1 MPIIAK
7 NIIIGDVTEVKTEPK
22 KVETR
27 RTTSVRQALPP
38 VTPPTKKEKYVE
50 ATHVKYNKDSIFYK
64 DSPYIRELLG
74 N

>member
-7 NIIIGDVTEVKTEPK
+7 NIIVGGVAEVKPEPK
-22 KVETR
+22 KVEAR
-27 RTTSVRQALPP
+27 RVTQFRAAPP
-38 VTPPTKKEKYVE
+38 PITPPTKKEKYVE
-50 ATHVKYNKDSIFYK
+50 ATHVKHNKDSIFYK

>member
-7 NIIIGDVTEVKTEPK
+7 NIIVGGVKELKPEPK

-27 RTTSVRQALPP
+27 RIASVRQAPPP
-38 VTPPTKKEKYVE
+38 VAPPTKKEKYVE
-50 ATHVKYNKDSIFYK
+50 ATYVKHNKDSIFYK